1 MKFVAMATLGWTA
14 AIAAVVASGE
24 EARRYPIPQS
34 VALERLATTPL
45 PDPLLDMSGH
55 TVSLVRESGGLSWYL
70 GESDHRSVAR
80 VTLAPDGAATE
91 VAISFDLAENA
102 LGYSPLSKTR
112 LTRSMAESIF
122 AEHVDAALTKR
133 PFNAR
138 KMMAGTAREIENDPD
153 ILREYGEAVDG
164 QFKDV
169 ATMLNTGDRVAVLS
183 AGQLS
188 AGSEPLAENTQP
200 DN

>member
-1 MKFVAMATLGWTA
+1 MKFLAMATLGWTA

-112 LTRSMAESIF
+112 LTRSMAESNRVSSC
-122 AEHVDAALTKR
+122 ACR
-133 PFNAR
+133 Y
-138 KMMAGTAREIENDPD
+138 GTAC
-153 ILREYGEAVDG
+153 ATDG
-164 QFKDV
+164 
-169 ATMLNTGDRVAVLS
+169 TTRTS
-183 AGQLS
+183 AAHRRRSMQPMGQETTLFSSTTSYIRRTS
-188 AGSEPLAENTQP
+188 AESPRRPLFCS
-200 DN
+200 